1 VAQQLSSSLSPVA
14 IGLADPPA
22 SLAAEVRQFYDE
34 LRAMLEHVRPSELD
48 TERAAVNFGVDG
60 LGLELPHVSEA
71 DWTIHARVTRHEAVV
86 GVDPMHEHF
95 KWDEAGHRWPSLA
108 VDFIAEILR
117 GEIEI
122 HTEYRGT
129 TLIRTRHF
137 RIDADE
143 QRHELRTIGLLCPA
157 LFMVWKPL
165 RTQAV
170 RMRFGAQR

>member
-1 VAQQLSSSLSPVA
+1 MAQQLSSSLSPVA

-22 SLAAEVRQFYDE
+22 TLPAEVGQFYDE

-48 TERAAVNFGVDG
+48 TERAAVSFGVDG

-95 KWDEAGHRWPSLA
+95 KWDEAGRRWPSLA

-137 RIDADE
+137 RIDAEE
-143 QRHELRTIGLLCPA
+143 QRHELGTIGLLRPA